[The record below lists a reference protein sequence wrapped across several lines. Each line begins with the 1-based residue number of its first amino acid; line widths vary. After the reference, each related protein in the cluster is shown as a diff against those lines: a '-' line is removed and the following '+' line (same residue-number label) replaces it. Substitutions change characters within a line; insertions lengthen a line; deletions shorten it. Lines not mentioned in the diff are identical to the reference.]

1 MGVQEDD
8 EESDGEWRDE
18 FPYETNIF
26 SLSNYYNIEG
36 RVATNKDAVVY
47 KATVR
52 KTGLFSSSLFS
63 SSLFSLLLSSPL
75 LTPLDSPHSVFICLY
90 GINHSVS
97 AAVRIC
103 DGIVIDMVDVSI

>member
-52 KTGLFSSSLFS
+52 KTGLFS
-63 SSLFSLLLSSPL
+63 LLSSPL
-75 LTPLDSPHSVFICLY
+75 LSSPHTFRLSALCFHLSVWNQSLCQCCCAYL
-90 GINHSVS
+90 
-97 AAVRIC
+97 
-103 DGIVIDMVDVSI
+103 